1 MANLLFQHK
10 ERKELQYSIDEE
22 DEATIQTVEL
32 EGYVQVTQEPVEE
45 EPEPI
50 PVMPLETLAVEDEV
64 EAQNDEPVEED
75 ETPAEEAPV
84 QKTTRTRK
92 KKIIK

>member
-45 EPEPI
+45 EPEPVPMLPI
-50 PVMPLETLAVEDEV
+50 EKLSDEV
-64 EAQNDEPVEED
+64 TEDEPVEED
-75 ETPAEEAPV
+75 DEIETPAEEAPV